1 MKENK
6 IKNWI
11 DASNENKAYPI
22 IILKVDIVDMENV
35 LNSIKKL
42 NNKTRCF
49 FVNKIDLIYEHFRF
63 SEINQILIIKKNHY
77 ISIKEINDNIRRGC
91 IYIEDASSIK
101 RFICALNNNSI
112 DLCNEIKCEI
122 IERINFSTILED
134 KSNLIKFFFDKVD
147 MFENIGIHI
156 LDKEIGFYQ
165 IVLTHYVKYN
175 IISANLIHK
184 LYQITNLDFESS
196 ARAIGDRISLICGVR
211 SKSIHIINISISL
224 RLYVKNN
231 NIKVYDLNFNQ
242 IEYDIKLK
250 IAKELI
256 KFASKN
262 LTVERI
268 SKIVEL
274 PFKDIDKLY
283 TQVHLE

>member
-6 IKNWI
+6 IEKWI
-11 DASNENKAYPI
+11 NDGNENKAYPLL
-22 IILKVDIVDMENV
+22 ILKVNDEDIENIF
-35 LNSIKKL
+35 NSIKKL
-42 NNKTRCF
+42 NNRKRHF
-49 FVNKIDLIYEHFRF
+49 FVNKIDLTYEQFRF
-63 SEINQILIIKKNHY
+63 SPINQILIIKKNHY
-77 ISIKEINDNIRRGC
+77 LIKEMQEHIKKGC
-91 IYIEDASSIK
+91 IYIEDNDSINK
-101 RFICALNNNSI
+101 FIYALDNNNVYFCKDI
-112 DLCNEIKCEI
+112 TFEV
-122 IERINFSTILED
+122 IERTDFLTILQD
-134 KSNLIKFFFDKVD
+134 KNNLIKFFFNMVEILEKID
-147 MFENIGIHI
+147 IHI
-156 LDKEIGFYQ
+156 LDKQTDYYRL
-165 IVLTHYVKYN
+165 VLEHYLKKN

>member
-6 IKNWI
+6 IEKWI
-11 DASNENKAYPI
+11 NDGNENKAYPLL
-22 IILKVDIVDMENV
+22 ILKVNDEDIENIF
-35 LNSIKKL
+35 NSIKKL
-42 NNKTRCF
+42 NNRKRHF
-49 FVNKIDLIYEHFRF
+49 FVNKIDCMQQENKF
-63 SEINQILIIKKNHY
+63 SLINQILIVKKNPY
-77 ISIKEINDNIRRGC
+77 IFINEIQEQIKRGC
-91 IYIEDASSIK
+91 IYIEDNDSINN
-101 RFICALNNNSI
+101 FIYSLESNNI
-112 DLCNEIKCEI
+112 DLCKDIKYES
-122 IERINFSTILED
+122 IEKIDFLTILQD
-134 KSNLIKFFFDKVD
+134 KTNLIKFFFDRVEILEKID
-147 MFENIGIHI
+147 IHI
-156 LDKEIGFYQ
+156 LDKQTDYYRL
-165 IVLTHYVKYN
+165 VLEHYLKKN